1 MLFDEIPEGILSKS
15 RQCLGALTAKT
26 VEKYYNNTK
35 QQTTCTVQA
44 VCCVLVMQLYLLWFL
59 QMSRFRGVLLLNIEL
74 FMLSNFQ

>member
-1 MLFDEIPEGILSKS
+1 MLGGTYCKDGRKILQQHK
-15 RQCLGALTAKT
+15 TADNHYCK
-26 VEKYYNNTK
+26 V
-35 QQTTCTVQA
+35 

>member
-26 VEKYYNNTK
+26 EEKLL
-35 QQTTCTVQA
+35 QQHKTADNHYCKV
-44 VCCVLVMQLYLLWFL
+44 VCCVLAMQLYLLWFL